1 MAYFENGEFGLL
13 RNLLRD
19 PLSEVRDPLLWG
31 PAVALRP
38 AKNGTSGGWWW
49 GIRFEEK
56 TSF

>member
-38 AKNGTSGGWWW
+38 APESL
-49 GIRFEEK
+49 FERYVD
-56 TSF
+56 